1 MPIHISDTLCLAP
14 LTKADAEIIHELV
27 NRNRVQLREFLYWVD
42 EVICVQSARAYI
54 TQRVDSGL
62 PNAHWFKVHFN
73 NKVCGVF
80 AIKSV
85 CEETYT
91 AELGYWLC
99 SSVHGNGLINK
110 IIEHLVLL
118 VPSLQVEVIEFRCL
132 ELNHASISVALK
144 SGAHF
149 VQSIPNYMVAN
160 NVTQSLNIYRLE
172 L

>member
-1 MPIHISDTLCLAP
+1 MPIHISDTLYLTP
-14 LTKADAEIIHELV
+14 LTKTDAECIFDLV
-27 NRNRVQLREFLYWVD
+27 NSNRAQLREFLYWVD
-42 EVICVQSARAYI
+42 DVISVESARAYI
-54 TQRVDSGL
+54 AQRVDSSL

-73 NKVCGVF
+73 NKTCGIF

-85 CEETYT
+85 CKETYT

-132 ELNHASISVALK
+132 ELNHASIKVALK
-144 SGAHF
+144 SGARF

-160 NVTQSLNIYRLE
+160 NVTQSLNIYQLE